1 MFASSIPGVT
11 TQRTI
16 TFILCFFQYVFIHC
30 TRSTWSYVSGDMVK
44 QGYFSSN
51 YLGYINFA
59 FLFFYGLA
67 ISCLGQFG
75 DRMNLRIFI
84 LAGTFTTSVIFTI
97 IGVMIQIQE
106 KKNYLYLILQ
116 IINGIS
122 QSTAWPGLLAILN
135 NWFVTDK
142 KIVLLGFFA
151 AGPNVGDIFGDIYS
165 GSLIGRDHLPL
176 YAPVYLAAVSLFII
190 SFLNAFFLQ
199 NAPSVDIKRLMIE
212 EYEKNKVNQLN
223 MDNQQLTIAMIEQ
236 KFEPNLN
243 TKLDDNKNEIVQ
255 SQLKI
260 YEEKEQLNYFTAWFV
275 PNVAFYAL
283 SFGCVK
289 AVYYILTFWLPAYLD
304 SKNVPDVAWI
314 TAQTDVGSIPGG
326 ILVCLIGFYFNK
338 RAVIIV
344 PSLWIGTIIMISI
357 NYSGSLKH
365 EIAGYISLVFL
376 TGLFIGGCYNNISAA
391 LTVELSNQ
399 PELKKNKQATT
410 TVVSVIM
417 GFGAMFAAINQLI
430 VPYVESYLFLYCGG
444 VSIIGGIILIPL
456 VIREIQRMR
465 LNSLK
470 KSFQ

>member
-1 MFASSIPGVT
+1 MGQP
-11 TQRTI
+11 
-16 TFILCFFQYVFIHC
+16 Y
-30 TRSTWSYVSGDMVK
+30 
-44 QGYFSSN
+44 
-51 YLGYINFA
+51 
-59 FLFFYGLA
+59 
-67 ISCLGQFG
+67 LGQFG

-97 IGVMIQIQE
+97 IGVMIQIQD

-212 EYEKNKVNQLN
+212 EYEKNKANQLN
-223 MDNQQLTIAMIEQ
+223 VDNQQLTIAMIEQ

-243 TKLDDNKNEIVQ
+243 TKLDDNKNEIVVIVKNLLRKRIIKLFYCLVCTKCCFLCIIIWMCQ
-255 SQLKI
+255 S
-260 YEEKEQLNYFTAWFV
+260 Y
-275 PNVAFYAL
+275 
-283 SFGCVK
+283 
-289 AVYYILTFWLPAYLD
+289 